1 MDNREILNKADFALA
16 DLTSGGGK
24 LSPAQSIAFMRL
36 AIDAA
41 KVMPM
46 STVVPMKAHTQ
57 EINQMKFSGRIVRA
71 AAEATALA
79 EADRSK
85 PTTSKVTLTAKKFKA
100 ECRMSTETLEDS
112 IEAGSLK
119 STIMSLMA
127 EQVALDIDSIVT
139 NSSVGNADATLA
151 YFDGLLAAATSNVV
165 AHNAVTNRAL
175 FKKLLRAM
183 PSRYSGDLKSL
194 RFLTSYKSEID
205 YRDSLGDRA
214 TVAGDHFVLDN
225 APAMFSG
232 VPVVGIP
239 VFPQTQGGGSDTTC
253 LLLNPKNINIGI
265 YRDITVE
272 TEKLIRE
279 DVFVAVLSFRMDF
292 KYAEEQAVVKG
303 TGVSVA

>member
-1 MDNREILNKADFALA
+1 MDNREILNKADMVLA
-16 DLTSGGGK
+16 DIANGK
-24 LSPAQSIAFMRL
+24 LSPAQSLAFMKL
-36 AIDAA
+36 VIDEA

-46 STVVPMKAHTQ
+46 ASVVPMRAHTQ
-57 EINQMKFSGRIVRA
+57 EINQIKFGSSVVRA
-71 AAEATALA
+71 ASESTALS

-85 PTTSKVTLTAKKFKA
+85 PTVSKVSLVAKKFKA

-112 IEAGSLK
+112 IEAGNLK
-119 STIMSLMA
+119 ATIMELMA
-127 EQVALDIDSIVT
+127 NRVALDIDNIVV
-139 NSSVGNADATLA
+139 NSSVGNADPTLA
-151 YFDGLLAAATSNVV
+151 YFDGMLAAAVSNTV
-165 AHNAVTNRAL
+165 AHSAVTNRAL
-175 FKKLLRAM
+175 FKKMLRLL
-183 PSRYSGDLKSL
+183 PSRYSGDLKAL

-214 TVAGDHFVLDN
+214 TGAGDHFVLDN
-225 APAMFSG
+225 APAMFTG

-239 VFPQTQGGGSDTTC
+239 VFPQTQGGGSDTSC

-292 KYAEEQAVVKG
+292 KYAEEQAVVKA
-303 TGVSVA
+303 TAVSVA